1 MFANLLVQP
10 KRTVRAND
18 IRAHFEKQSPRVG
31 VSLGV
36 GICVLMD
43 IDLLVIGQ
51 FQRPKRFIV
60 MLLAVMTR
68 ESD

>member
-10 KRTVRAND
+10 RRTVRAND

-31 VSLGV
+31 VSL
-36 GICVLMD
+36 D